1 MEKKIRYVLCNENGS
16 PNLENLF
23 GIAISLGLV
32 SAALVFKNAAYSW
45 LKGIFKMQASMYSVR
60 TL

>member
-1 MEKKIRYVLCNENGS
+1 MIQRIKYVLCNENGS
-16 PNLENLF
+16 PNLENLL

-32 SAALVFKNAAYSW
+32 SAALVFKNAVYSW
-45 LKGIFKMQASMYSVR
+45 LKGMFKMQASMYSVR